1 MTKTDVVLDAETGVY
16 RYLDLLPGG
25 SKMLVRTRGATKGRT
40 NEVATLEK
48 EPGPW
53 GDWKVMSRPATAD
66 AALLPETWPGQHP
79 GIISTRTLADTFMG
93 NADLWASVR
102 E

>member
-25 SKMLVRTRGATKGRT
+25 SRMLVLTRGPKRGRT
-40 NEVATLEK
+40 NKVAILEK
-48 EPGPW
+48 ESDLY
-53 GDWKVMSRPATAD
+53 GDWKVVSRPATAD
-66 AALLPETWPGQHP
+66 ASLLPETWPGQHP
-79 GIISTRTLADTFMG
+79 GLISTKTLAATFMG
-93 NADLWASVR
+93 NTDLWASVR